1 MLSPS
6 ESAHTASANVS
17 PSGETY
23 TSTPEIDNYI
33 QTFMAKMLI
42 PYQTEIERA
51 HTRIKSMEATIIE
64 LQAQV
69 HQFNKPPTNTP
80 GATPMVA
87 AVPALPQQNT
97 PTYASITA
105 ATPTPAKKIMPTSK
119 AKRIFA
125 QPTENKGYQFVYLP
139 QSGRTP
145 MNEIRRALSAHDI
158 NNARVMDIH
167 FPARNVCG
175 LLVHNDFAP
184 ELVSKLNKLGTE
196 TLPLFNPNSPDI
208 ISDPIHNG
216 KTPEEKADLATK
228 LQKNRAIRII
238 NRSHPRV
245 RNSLTRSFI
254 TQGIINNEDLNN
266 PHTPSP
272 TSNNRHTYFD
282 TLEKMDED
290 TPNEANL
297 PQ

>member
-1 MLSPS
+1 MFLELLVFVFDKSLKLTSSLLLFKLVATEPVILE
-6 ESAHTASANVS
+6 ES
-17 PSGETY
+17 
-23 TSTPEIDNYI
+23 IDI
-33 QTFMAKMLI
+33 SDIVLI
-42 PYQTEIERA
+42 DI
-51 HTRIKSMEATIIE
+51 
-64 LQAQV
+64 
-69 HQFNKPPTNTP
+69 TNT
-80 GATPMVA
+80 T
-87 AVPALPQQNT
+87 
-97 PTYASITA
+97 
-105 ATPTPAKKIMPTSK
+105 PTSK

-139 QSGRTP
+139 QSSRTP

-238 NRSHPRV
+238 NRSQENV
-245 RNSLTRSFI
+245 FVV
-254 TQGIINNEDLNN
+254 
-266 PHTPSP
+266 
-272 TSNNRHTYFD
+272 F
-282 TLEKMDED
+282 
-290 TPNEANL
+290 
-297 PQ
+297 